1 MLNKKKWS
9 SAVWQILLV
18 LFTLVFLSPMI
29 YMVLNSFKPYSQML
43 KDPWGLPNTLFLD
56 NYIKA
61 FTQMKFFQSLYNSA
75 VITIVSVFLI
85 VVLGGLAAY
94 PITRFDNRLTRFLSV
109 YFLIGYMVPTQ
120 VLIVQIFSVMK
131 KMHLIN
137 TKTGLILVYAAG
149 VSFAVFMYQGFIRS
163 MPVDMEESA
172 LIDGARP
179 WQMFWKVVFPLLKPA
194 SATLIIFQ
202 TMWIWNDFVLS
213 SLFLSS
219 RKNLTLLLELHQC
232 IGEFSLDWSVMLA
245 IMCIVMF
252 PMLVFY
258 LLMQK
263 QIIAGMTAG
272 AEDWMRKPLY
282 YGEL

>member
-9 SAVWQILLV
+9 SAVWQLLLV
-18 LFTLVFLSPMI
+18 LFTLVFLSPLI

-43 KDPWGLPNTLFLD
+43 KDPWGLPQTLFLD

-61 FTQMKFFQSLYNSA
+61 FRQMKFFQSLYKSA
-75 VITIVSVFLI
+75 VITIASVFLI

-245 IMCIVMF
+245 IMCIVML

-272 AEDWMRKPLY
+272 AVK
-282 YGEL
+282 G

>member
-43 KDPWGLPNTLFLD
+43 KDPWGLPDTLFLD

-194 SATLIIFQ
+194 SATLII
-202 TMWIWNDFVLS
+202 WNDFVLS

-272 AEDWMRKPLY
+272 AVK
-282 YGEL
+282 G

>member
-9 SAVWQILLV
+9 SAVWQLLLV
-18 LFTLVFLSPMI
+18 LFTLVFLSPLI

-43 KDPWGLPNTLFLD
+43 KDPWGLPQTLFLD

-61 FTQMKFFQSLYNSA
+61 FRQMKFFQSLYNSA
-75 VITIVSVFLI
+75 VITIASVFLI

-94 PITRFDNRLTRFLSV
+94 PITRFDNRLTRFLSA

-245 IMCIVMF
+245 IMCIVML

-272 AEDWMRKPLY
+272 AVK
-282 YGEL
+282 G

>member
-75 VITIVSVFLI
+75 FITIVSVFLI

-245 IMCIVMF
+245 VMF

-272 AEDWMRKPLY
+272 AVK
-282 YGEL
+282 G

>member
-9 SAVWQILLV
+9 SAVWQLLLV
-18 LFTLVFLSPMI
+18 LFTLVFLSPLI

-43 KDPWGLPNTLFLD
+43 KDPWGLPQTLFLD

-61 FTQMKFFQSLYNSA
+61 FRQMKFFQSLYNSA
-75 VITIVSVFLI
+75 VITIASVFLI

-232 IGEFSLDWSVMLA
+232 IGEFSLDRSVMLA
-245 IMCIVMF
+245 IMCIVML

-272 AEDWMRKPLY
+272 AVK
-282 YGEL
+282 G

>member
-75 VITIVSVFLI
+75 GITIVSVFLI

-272 AEDWMRKPLY
+272 AVK
-282 YGEL
+282 G

>member
-43 KDPWGLPNTLFLD
+43 KDPWGLPDTLFLD

-94 PITRFDNRLTRFLSV
+94 PITRSDNRLTRFLSV

-272 AEDWMRKPLY
+272 AVK
-282 YGEL
+282 G

>member
-9 SAVWQILLV
+9 SAVWQLLLV
-18 LFTLVFLSPMI
+18 LFTLVFLSPLI

-43 KDPWGLPNTLFLD
+43 KDPWGLPQTLFLD

-61 FTQMKFFQSLYNSA
+61 FRQMKFFQSLYNSA
-75 VITIVSVFLI
+75 VITIASVFLI

-163 MPVDMEESA
+163 VPVDMEESA

-245 IMCIVMF
+245 IMCIVML

-272 AEDWMRKPLY
+272 AVK
-282 YGEL
+282 G

>member
-1 MLNKKKWS
+1 MLNKKRWS

-43 KDPWGLPNTLFLD
+43 KDPWGLPDTLFLD

-263 QIIAGMTAG
+263 QIISGMTAG
-272 AEDWMRKPLY
+272 AVK
-282 YGEL
+282 G

>member
-9 SAVWQILLV
+9 SAVWQLLLV
-18 LFTLVFLSPMI
+18 LFTLVFLSPLI

-43 KDPWGLPNTLFLD
+43 KDPWGLPQTLFLD

-61 FTQMKFFQSLYNSA
+61 FRQMKFFQSLYNSA
-75 VITIVSVFLI
+75 VSTIASVFLI

-245 IMCIVMF
+245 IMCIVML
-252 PMLVFY
+252 PLLVFY

-272 AEDWMRKPLY
+272 AVK
-282 YGEL
+282 G

>member
-75 VITIVSVFLI
+75 FITIVSVFLI

-245 IMCIVMF
+245 IMCIVML

-272 AEDWMRKPLY
+272 AVK
-282 YGEL
+282 G

>member
-75 VITIVSVFLI
+75 FITIVSVFLI

-232 IGEFSLDWSVMLA
+232 IGEFSLDWCVMLA

-272 AEDWMRKPLY
+272 AVK
-282 YGEL
+282 G

>member
-1 MLNKKKWS
+1 MLNKKRWS

-43 KDPWGLPNTLFLD
+43 KDPWGLPDALFLD

-263 QIIAGMTAG
+263 QIISGMTAG
-272 AEDWMRKPLY
+272 AVK
-282 YGEL
+282 G

>member
-1 MLNKKKWS
+1 MLKNKKLLNI
-9 SAVWQILLV
+9 VLQIILFLLT
-18 LFTLVFLSPMI
+18 FVFLSPII

-43 KDPWGLPNTLFLD
+43 KAPWAFPNTFFLD

-61 FTQMKFFQSLYNSA
+61 FHQMKFFQSLFNST
-75 VITIVSVFLI
+75 VITVGSVFLI
-85 VVLGGLAAY
+85 VVLGALAAY
-94 PITRFDNRLTRFLSV
+94 PITRFNNRMTKFLSV

-131 KMHLIN
+131 MVHLIN
-137 TKTGLILVYAAG
+137 TKTGLILVYGAS
-149 VSFAVFMYQGFIRS
+149 VSFAIFMYQGFIRS
-163 MPVDMEESA
+163 IPIDMEEAA

-179 WQMFWKVVFPLLKPA
+179 WQVFWKVVFPLLKPA
-194 SATLIIFQ
+194 TATLTIFQ

-213 SLFLSS
+213 NLFLSS

-245 IMCIVMF
+245 IMCIVML
-252 PMLVFY
+252 PMVIFY

-272 AEDWMRKPLY
+272 AVK
-282 YGEL
+282 G

>member
-1 MLNKKKWS
+1 
-9 SAVWQILLV
+9 
-18 LFTLVFLSPMI
+18 
-29 YMVLNSFKPYSQML
+29 ML

-258 LLMQK
+258 RLTQK

-272 AEDWMRKPLY
+272 AVK
-282 YGEL
+282 G

>member
-137 TKTGLILVYAAG
+137 TKTGLIPVYAAG

-272 AEDWMRKPLY
+272 AVK
-282 YGEL
+282 G

>member
-1 MLNKKKWS
+1 
-9 SAVWQILLV
+9 
-18 LFTLVFLSPMI
+18 
-29 YMVLNSFKPYSQML
+29 
-43 KDPWGLPNTLFLD
+43 
-56 NYIKA
+56 
-61 FTQMKFFQSLYNSA
+61 MKFFQSLYNSA

-179 WQMFWKVVFPLLKPA
+179 WQMFWKVV
-194 SATLIIFQ
+194 SAFEACQRDTYH
-202 TMWIWNDFVLS
+202 
-213 SLFLSS
+213 
-219 RKNLTLLLELHQC
+219 HQC

-272 AEDWMRKPLY
+272 AVK
-282 YGEL
+282 G

>member
-9 SAVWQILLV
+9 SAVWQLLLV
-18 LFTLVFLSPMI
+18 LFTLVFLSPLI

-43 KDPWGLPNTLFLD
+43 KDPWGLPQTLFLD

-61 FTQMKFFQSLYNSA
+61 FRQMKFFQSLYNSA
-75 VITIVSVFLI
+75 VITIASVFLI
-85 VVLGGLAAY
+85 VVLVGLAAY
-94 PITRFDNRLTRFLSV
+94 HITRFDNRLTRFLSV

-245 IMCIVMF
+245 IMCIVML

-272 AEDWMRKPLY
+272 AVK
-282 YGEL
+282 G

>member
-43 KDPWGLPNTLFLD
+43 KDPWGLPDTLFLD

-272 AEDWMRKPLY
+272 AVKGCE
-282 YGEL
+282 E

>member
-9 SAVWQILLV
+9 SAVWQLLLV
-18 LFTLVFLSPMI
+18 LFTLVFLSPLI

-43 KDPWGLPNTLFLD
+43 KDPWGLPQTLFLD

-61 FTQMKFFQSLYNSA
+61 FRQMKFFQSLYNSA
-75 VITIVSVFLI
+75 VITIASVFLI

-179 WQMFWKVVFPLLKPA
+179 WQMFWKEVFPLLKPA

-245 IMCIVMF
+245 IMCIVML

-272 AEDWMRKPLY
+272 AVK
-282 YGEL
+282 G

>member
-75 VITIVSVFLI
+75 FITIVSVFLI

-172 LIDGARP
+172 LIDGAGP

-272 AEDWMRKPLY
+272 AVK
-282 YGEL
+282 G

>member
-245 IMCIVMF
+245 IMCIVML

-272 AEDWMRKPLY
+272 AVK
-282 YGEL
+282 G